1 MLSISKIINSKESR
15 PKWRFTKYYTGVEK
29 TPEEKDMHLKME
41 LEDEKECAA
50 RPADIKTL
58 SDLVC
63 QWVQD
68 HIGMDFKFREY
79 QFEYIVQILHNILNS
94 NIKITCLE
102 APTGSGKSWI
112 AFIVAGVAWEYY
124 RKSSYILV
132 SDLGLLEQYINDV
145 NKYKLDDFAKM
156 KGLANYRCSLNNM
169 VFPSGDCK
177 LHKVPYN
184 ILMNQRLA
192 EQNGY
197 YCTPDCPCIID
208 RKKAILSPITIMTYV
223 LYLCHMNDVKPLYSE
238 DGSDGLPPFD
248 TRDIVICDEVHKMPD
263 IVQNWCSPEF
273 SEDYDMGELGKL
285 IDFINSE
292 GLFEPDEREECT
304 TEHLVEYQHKIVDF
318 IYDKPTAFSYY
329 MKYFQI
335 QDAIASKIDKIR
347 DIFEKKEFSG
357 GKLSKDDKAVLFA
370 CSWLENRHTRF
381 ATYPKIVE
389 NIGYQN
395 LVINSVYDNKT
406 KSFNHKKF
414 CINCV
419 YEEWLVNEFFNNKS
433 KHEVMMTATV
443 GDYGL
448 FQREIGVGLWEYNR
462 QFNDFK
468 YLRIPTTFNYKISPI
483 YMIPDYKMSYA
494 YKDQNLPHVVEIID
508 LILQSHKNQKG
519 IIHTGSYEFAR
530 KLFDNASIE
539 TKNRLLC
546 YSNSKEKEYV
556 LDEYN
561 YCTDKVLAGP
571 TLVEGIDLPDDNCRF
586 MIVMKV
592 PYPSLADQLVRA
604 KKDVIP
610 FWYDGETMKTI
621 VQSLG
626 RGIRH
631 KDDWCITY
639 IVDGSF
645 ENIYDKMEGRISPEI
660 YERFKKVTK

>member
-1 MLSISKIINSKESR
+1 M
-15 PKWRFTKYYTGVEK
+15 
-29 TPEEKDMHLKME
+29 
-41 LEDEKECAA
+41 
-50 RPADIKTL
+50 
-58 SDLVC
+58 
-63 QWVQD
+63 
-68 HIGMDFKFREY
+68 
-79 QFEYIVQILHNILNS
+79 
-94 NIKITCLE
+94 
-102 APTGSGKSWI
+102 
-112 AFIVAGVAWEYY
+112 
-124 RKSSYILV
+124 
-132 SDLGLLEQYINDV
+132 
-145 NKYKLDDFAKM
+145 
-156 KGLANYRCSLNNM
+156 
-169 VFPSGDCK
+169 
-177 LHKVPYN
+177 
-184 ILMNQRLA
+184 
-192 EQNGY
+192 
-197 YCTPDCPCIID
+197 
-208 RKKAILSPITIMTYV
+208 
-223 LYLCHMNDVKPLYSE
+223 
-238 DGSDGLPPFD
+238 
-248 TRDIVICDEVHKMPD
+248 
-263 IVQNWCSPEF
+263 
-273 SEDYDMGELGKL
+273 
-285 IDFINSE
+285 
-292 GLFEPDEREECT
+292 
-304 TEHLVEYQHKIVDF
+304 
-318 IYDKPTAFSYY
+318 
-329 MKYFQI
+329 
-335 QDAIASKIDKIR
+335 
-347 DIFEKKEFSG
+347 
-357 GKLSKDDKAVLFA
+357 
-370 CSWLENRHTRF
+370 
-381 ATYPKIVE
+381 
-389 NIGYQN
+389 
-395 LVINSVYDNKT
+395 
-406 KSFNHKKF
+406 
-414 CINCV
+414 
-419 YEEWLVNEFFNNKS
+419 NEFFNKKS
-433 KHEVMMTATV
+433 NHEVMMTATV

-448 FQREIGVGLWEYNR
+448 FQREIGVGLWEHNR

-468 YLRIPTTFNYKISPI
+468 YLRIPSTFNYKISPI

-530 KLFDNASIE
+530 KLFDNASTE